1 MALDKIGV
9 GGVLSFD
16 ATAGIAAMDRAR
28 MSFGSLTAGA
38 KKFSTGLKTA
48 SAGLAQLS
56 LVGAGASLVLG
67 STIKYATKF
76 QEQMSG
82 VEAVS
87 LATKEQ
93 MSELTAQ
100 AKMLGA
106 TTKFTAV
113 EAGQAQEN
121 LARAG
126 FAVNEILSATPAV
139 MYAAAA
145 EGMDLATASQIVAT
159 TLRGMRLEATQAAHV
174 SDVLAL
180 ASAKSNTNIIGLGEA
195 FAYAAPQAASLGF
208 TLEETAAA
216 LGKAADAGLRGSI
229 GGTSLT
235 NMFVQLSKPSS
246 KATALMKQWDIE
258 LENVDGTIRPLS
270 DIIGQ
275 FKAKIDAIPG
285 AMERAAVTTEL
296 FGIRGQKVYNA
307 LSAAGPE
314 AIASLTK
321 SLEESSQ
328 GMGAALRMATTRLDN
343 VQGAI
348 TILSSAWQ
356 GLQIEVGSFI
366 MQNASVKEGIV
377 SITGFLSDLA
387 LAMQGVKEGTKEVN
401 GETIKYILATTLAG
415 QVAKGIKDGLTVI
428 TDAFKN
434 ATIWISKA
442 GESLGLAFG
451 GDMVSTLTKF
461 AAIIFVAMAALA
473 PIGGVLLTLGFAISG
488 ITSIVTGLGTAIG
501 ALFGWFGVALVAI
514 AAGLVAA
521 FVLVRKEG
529 ESVGDTLKRV
539 FQTFQRWISNGIE
552 NLKAFASGFG
562 EAVAPAVQRVSDVV
576 GRIKVRFDDLVKSVT
591 TLVDQSGLLD
601 TNWKSVGKTFGAF
614 ADSLHKFITPTVE
627 SVIGNFIDAGKIL
640 AEAIIPNLKGLWTI
654 VKVLGLIS
662 IAQFLAPLVLAV
674 KVIWPLIGY
683 IVKGLSIIVGKAI
696 ETVALIGDKLG
707 AAWEFVSTKVSE
719 ALAFIGKVWDFISGV
734 AILWW
739 EMVTNIGRALGEVL
753 LPYVQAARDWIIGA
767 WEKIASAASIAW
779 NWIMTKVISPF
790 VAGVKLAAT
799 RIKDQYVWMFT
810 KIVDAAKSIFSKLAP
825 ILLAPFQAVA
835 SFIGSMISAIAGTEV
850 GKAALKVAGVPLA
863 ELMKFQSEVGKLA
876 KATFGGP
883 TSTAK
888 AVEKGTLDAAE
899 KSPATKAMKEKAEQQ
914 GQIVGAGQ
922 PCVTVDNKVG
932 VNVASKLS
940 VDGSEMA
947 IATAKHQAEI
957 SERAGFSTT
966 PWQKR
971 KILEVGAIPATGGV
985 PA

>member
-121 LARAG
+121 LSRAG
-126 FAVNEILSATPAV
+126 FAVNEVLSATPAV
-139 MYAAAA
+139 MNAAAA
-145 EGMDLATASQIVAT
+145 EAMDLASASEIVANV
-159 TLRGMRLEATQAAHV
+159 LRGMNMEASNAAHV

-180 ASAKSNTNIIGLGEA
+180 ASARSNSTILSLGES
-195 FAYAAPQAASLGF
+195 FAYAAPQAVTMGFTFEEVASSLG
-208 TLEETAAA
+208 
-216 LGKAADAGLRGSI
+216 KISDAGLKGSLA
-229 GGTSLT
+229 GTSFT
-235 NMFVQLSKPSS
+235 NMLVQMAKPSAEAAKKMS
-246 KATALMKQWDIE
+246 EWKIQ
-258 LENVDGTIRPLS
+258 LEDSTGKILPLAN
-270 DIIGQ
+270 IVGQ
-275 FKAKIDAIPG
+275 FKAKIDAIPS
-285 AMERAAVTTEL
+285 ATERARVATEL
-296 FGIRGQKVYNA
+296 FGIRGQKAYNA
-307 LSAAGPE
+307 LAIAGPE
-314 AIASLTK
+314 AIDKLT
-321 SLEESSQ
+321 SELETSSA
-328 GMGAALRMATTRLDN
+328 GIGAAAQMAATRLDN

-348 TILSSAWQ
+348 TILTSAWQ
-356 GLQIEVGSFI
+356 GLQIEVGGYL
-366 MQNASVKEGIV
+366 MQNADVKAGIQSVTQFI
-377 SITGFLSDLA
+377 SDMA
-387 LAMQGVKEGTKEVN
+387 LAMQGQTEATKNVN
-401 GETIKYILATTLAG
+401 GELVKYNPQMTLAG
-415 QVAKGIKDGLTVI
+415 QVAKGIKDGLDTV
-428 TDAFKN
+428 TKALKDASEWLSKTGERFGFAFGPDMV
-434 ATIWISKA
+434 ATIAKV
-442 GESLGLAFG
+442 G
-451 GDMVSTLTKF
+451 T
-461 AAIIFVAMAALA
+461 IILVAMAALA
-473 PIGGVLLTLGFAISG
+473 PIGGVLLTLGFALSG

-501 ALFGWFGVALVAI
+501 ALFGWFGVALVAV

-521 FVLVRKEG
+521 FVLIRKEG
-529 ESVGDTLKRV
+529 ESVGDTLRRV
-539 FQTFQRWISNGIE
+539 FTVFQGWISNGIE

-601 TNWKSVGKTFGAF
+601 TNWKSIGKTFGAF

-640 AEAIIPNLKGLWTI
+640 AESIIPNLKGLWTI

-662 IAQFLAPLVLAV
+662 IASFLAPLVLAV

-719 ALAFIGKVWDFISGV
+719 ALAFIGKVWDFVSGV

-779 NWIMTKVISPF
+779 NWITTKVISPF